1 MYIFRQSINQIKQ
14 IEYFSMFSMVF
25 NIELGKM
32 EMKVIWKKSKKL
44 KKQKNKIKRRK
55 KREKP

>member
-14 IEYFSMFSMVF
+14 IEYFSLFSMVF

-32 EMKVIWKKSKKL
+32 EMKVIWMKSKK
-44 KKQKNKIKRRK
+44 I
-55 KREKP
+55 